1 MWQTNSIV
9 IEEKQT
15 IQEITC
21 KTVECLQE
29 ITCKTVEYLQEI
41 TCITVEYLQQLFGA
55 LFGLVNN
62 AKKCLKIVAD

>member
-21 KTVECLQE
+21 KTVEYLQE

-41 TCITVEYLQQLFGA
+41 TFSCKYSTVLYTCYFL
-55 LFGLVNN
+55 
-62 AKKCLKIVAD
+62 